1 MRSLVYMISDY
12 RCFFCFSRALEKF
25 LEKADITVA
34 EKESFIDDM
43 LILYQEKHDNLIAP
57 EFSREL
63 HNLLKKYTLNPDP
76 YKDEKKK
83 YNDFALNLIPE
94 LKDLIGKSDDPF
106 DTGLRLAIAGNI
118 IDFAAGNNFD
128 VHAAIK
134 SSLSCGFA
142 IDHSKELLKA
152 IREARHILYLGD
164 NAGEIVF
171 DRLFIETIN
180 HPDLVY
186 AVRGGPVIN
195 DATLEDAEYTGMNEA
210 ALTISNEYDA
220 ASTIVSKSGR
230 LFREY
235 FEKADLVISKGQG
248 NLEGLVGMKDDRIFF
263 LLMAKCNVMAD
274 YLKCEKGSLAVFNSS
289 LLANKTCL

>member
-1 MRSLVYMISDY
+1 MISDY
-12 RCFFCFSRALEKF
+12 RCFFCLCRVFEKL
-25 LEKADITVA
+25 LEKADIAAA
-34 EKESFIDDM
+34 EKQSFIDNI
-43 LILYQEKHDNLIAP
+43 LYLYQEKHDDLTAP

-63 HNLLKKYTLNPDP
+63 HYLLRKYTLNPDP

-83 YNDFALNLIPE
+83 YNDIALNLVPG
-94 LKDLIGKSDDPF
+94 LKDLIGKSADPF
-106 DTGLRLAIAGNI
+106 DTALRLAIAGNI
-118 IDFAAGNNFD
+118 IDFAASSNFD
-128 VHAAIK
+128 LHAAIDH
-134 SSLSCGFA
+134 SLTCGFA

-152 IREARHILYLGD
+152 IMKSRHILYLGD

-180 HPDLVY
+180 HSDLVY
-186 AVRGGPVIN
+186 VVRGGPVIN
-195 DATLEDAEYTGMNEA
+195 DATLEDAEYTGMNEV

-248 NLEGLVGMKDDRIFF
+248 NLEGLAGMKDDRIFF
-263 LLMAKCNVMAD
+263 LLMAKCNVMAE
-274 YLKCEKGSLAVFNSS
+274 YLKIEKGSLAVFNSS
-289 LLANKTCL
+289 LLSNR